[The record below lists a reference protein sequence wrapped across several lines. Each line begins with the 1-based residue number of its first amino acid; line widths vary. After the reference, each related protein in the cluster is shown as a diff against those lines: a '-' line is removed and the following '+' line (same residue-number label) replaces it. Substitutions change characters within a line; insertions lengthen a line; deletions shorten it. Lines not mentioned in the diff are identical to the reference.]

1 MMTINQTEEYSMSML
16 EEHRHKHPTHNFD
29 GIVEN
34 RENRPPVYFTVLFY
48 GLILWGVIFSAYYLL
63 SGWSSA
69 DEFRQKMDTHQQLQ
83 AQRQPPQTAAAGV
96 VADKPQA
103 DTAAGKELYAS
114 HCAACHGAEGKGGIG
129 PDLTGP
135 DFKYGRTQEAVT
147 ESIRSGRPGGMP
159 AFGNQ
164 LSAVESENLAAFV
177 LSLK

>member
-1 MMTINQTEEYSMSML
+1 MSML
-16 EEHRHKHPTHNFD
+16 EEHRHKNPTHDFD

-34 RENRPPVYFTVLFY
+34 RETRPPVYFTVLFY
-48 GLILWGVIFSAYYLL
+48 GLIIWGVIFSAYYLL

-83 AQRQPPQTAAAGV
+83 ARRQPPQTAAAGV

-103 DTAAGKELYAS
+103 DAAAGKELYAS

-129 PDLTGP
+129 PDLTLP
-135 DFKYGRTQEAVT
+135 DFKFGRRQEAVA
-147 ESIRSGRPGGMP
+147 ESIRNGRPAGMP

-164 LSAVESENLAAFV
+164 VSACEIESLAAFV

>member
-1 MMTINQTEEYSMSML
+1 MSML

-34 RENRPPVYFTVLFY
+34 RETRPPVYFTVLFY

-83 AQRQPPQTAAAGV
+83 AQQQPPQAATAGV

-103 DTAAGKELYAS
+103 DTAAGKELSAS

-129 PDLTGP
+129 PNLTHP
-135 DFKYGRTQEAVT
+135 DFKYGRTMEAVA
-147 ESIRSGRPGGMP
+147 ESIRNGRPAGMP
-159 AFGNQ
+159 AFGSQ
-164 LSAVESENLAAFV
+164 LSAAETESLTAFV

>member
-1 MMTINQTEEYSMSML
+1 MSML
-16 EEHRHKHPTHNFD
+16 EEHRHKNPTHDFD

-34 RENRPPVYFTVLFY
+34 RETRPPFYFTVLFY

-83 AQRQPPQTAAAGV
+83 AQRRPPQATAGI

-129 PDLTGP
+129 PDLTRP
-135 DFKYGRTQEAVT
+135 DFKYGRTMEAVA
-147 ESIRSGRPGGMP
+147 ESIRNGRPAGMP
-159 AFGNQ
+159 AFGSQ
-164 LSAVESENLAAFV
+164 LSAAESESLAAFV

>member
-1 MMTINQTEEYSMSML
+1 MSML
-16 EEHRHKHPTHNFD
+16 DEHRHKHPTHDFD

-34 RENRPPVYFTVLFY
+34 RETRPPAYFTALFY

-83 AQRQPPQTAAAGV
+83 AQRQPPAPGASAVGAVAA
-96 VADKPQA
+96 KPPA

-129 PDLTGP
+129 PDLTRP
-135 DFKYGRTQEAVT
+135 DYKYGRTPEAVA
-147 ESIRSGRPGGMP
+147 ESIRNGRPAGMP
-159 AFGNQ
+159 AFGSQ
-164 LSAVESENLAAFV
+164 LSAAETESLTAFV

>member
-1 MMTINQTEEYSMSML
+1 MSML
-16 EEHRHKHPTHNFD
+16 EEHRHKNPTHDFD

-34 RENRPPVYFTVLFY
+34 RETRPPFYFTVLFY

-83 AQRQPPQTAAAGV
+83 AQQRPPQTAAAGV
-96 VADKPQA
+96 TADKLQA
-103 DTAAGKELYAS
+103 DTTAGKELFVT

-129 PDLTGP
+129 PDLTRP
-135 DFKYGRTQEAVT
+135 DFKFGRTQEAVS
-147 ESIRSGRPGGMP
+147 ESIRNGRPGGMP

-164 LSAVESENLAAFV
+164 LSAADTANLAAFV
-177 LSLK
+177 LSLQ

>member
-1 MMTINQTEEYSMSML
+1 MSML
-16 EEHRHKHPTHNFD
+16 EEHRHKNPTHDFD

-34 RENRPPVYFTVLFY
+34 RETRPPVYFTVLFY

-69 DEFRQKMDTHQQLQ
+69 DEFHQKMEAHQQLQ
-83 AQRQPPQTAAAGV
+83 AHKQPPQTAAAGV
-96 VADKPQA
+96 AVEQPQA
-103 DTAAGKELYAS
+103 DLAVGQKLYAS

-129 PDLTGP
+129 PDLTTP
-135 DFKYGRTQEAVT
+135 DYKYGRTTAVVT
-147 ESIRSGRPGGMP
+147 ESIRNGRPAGMP

-164 LSAVESENLAAFV
+164 LSADESESLTAFV